1 MGEITK
7 SVEDITKI
15 VKKAIKPKADGT
27 FEVTGEPYD
36 EAIKLAGLKKDDLKQ
51 AAAFNADFVA
61 GVANAF
67 GQESI
72 ECLKKHPKL
81 DTTSVT
87 VGMLGRD
94 RVEMEFKRSET
105 YPGIPT
111 EKGGKAKPVTK
122 YGVIKTRVKTKV
134 GSKQGILADVLDII
148 NEQSKKAFS

>member
-7 SVEDITKI
+7 SVQDITKI
-15 VKKAIKPKADGT
+15 VKKAIKANADGT
-27 FEVTGEPYD
+27 FEVTAEPYD
-36 EAIKLAGLKKDDLKQ
+36 EAAKLAGLKKDDLK
-51 AAAFNADFVA
+51 AAATFNADFVA

-81 DTTSVT
+81 ESTSVS

-94 RVEMEFKRSET
+94 KVEMEFKRSET
-105 YPGIPT
+105 YPGIPK
-111 EKGGKAKPVTK
+111 EKGGKAEPVTK

-134 GSKQGILADVLDII
+134 GARQGAFADVAEFL
-148 NEQSKKAFS
+148 NEQSKKAFG